1 MPCDYSRYP
10 SDWRAIR
17 AEVLERAGHRCEG
30 CGVENYSRGARSE
43 TNGKWY
49 TQRHMDGMNANEGWW
64 HWPNG
69 YPKVIGIVL
78 TISHT
83 DHDIT
88 NNGEPGNRPNLR
100 ALCQRCHN
108 RHDAEYRRGNAKAT
122 MKRKRGMKELFET

>member
-1 MPCDYSRYP
+1 MPCDYSKYP
-10 SDWRAIR
+10 KDWKAIR

-30 CGVENYSRGARSE
+30 CGVENHGIYFDTENRGRV
-43 TNGKWY
+43 K
-49 TQRHMDGMNANEGWW
+49 HDGSHATDEWVSDFN
-64 HWPNG
+64 
-69 YPKVIGIVL
+69 YRCVKIIL

-122 MKRKRGMKELFET
+122 MKRKRGMKELFEP